1 MLIFQSSRIHEHIH
15 MKGRIEMKKHIILM
29 TAFSVCLTALAGCST
44 VEQRNDETISLDTDV
59 TVAET
64 SLSDETVETGV
75 ESETEISQETLT
87 AENTAE
93 TSEIVTEAEENT
105 EETQMQTSQ
114 PSAVQA
120 DAQPQSISVSEQSVT
135 LLVGESTTIELIF
148 MPSGSSADVKW
159 SSTDST
165 IATVDSEGNVK
176 AVNQG
181 SCTIMV
187 QDKNNPEISDSVR
200 ITVETQADAAN
211 SKTSNSINGVSS
223 LTYISG
229 ILIANK
235 TYPLPSDYDPGVDED
250 AMSAFTEMQQAAYQ
264 DGISL
269 YIASGYRSYY
279 TQKNLYENYVAR
291 DGQQA
296 ADTYSAR
303 PGYSEHQT
311 GLAFDLNSVDA
322 SFADTPEG
330 KWVAENCYKYGFIIR
345 YPQGKSAITGYMYEP
360 WHIRYLGVN
369 IATSVYQSGLC
380 LEEYLGITSF
390 YEDDTQ
396 Y

>member
-1 MLIFQSSRIHEHIH
+1 MLIFQSFRIHEHIH

-64 SLSDETVETGV
+64 SLSDENFETGV

-93 TSEIVTEAEENT
+93 TSEIVTEAEETT
-105 EETQMQTSQ
+105 EETQVQTSQ
-114 PSAVQA
+114 PAAVQA

-211 SKTSNSINGVSS
+211 SKASNSINGVSS